1 MLATQNIAIRNMD
14 TVPVKTT
21 RVPRLVNVITNY
33 RAYHQDVQFMPDGS
47 IVTVGHSNVINF
59 YAKNGDMLTYCL
71 DLSSDYPVGQ
81 FRTKGINCLGVSPD
95 GSKLAIGIASGDML
109 VYDISLRAS
118 SGFTRIFKF
127 DHLTLDP
134 ESKTNV
140 SGYTNRTV
148 NAVCWSQDGNFLYV
162 GGAHYVYKLDNS
174 GSVVTVFNL
183 TLRDNVSVQTIKVS
197 SDRVIVGTWDGAVYL
212 FDHSGNK
219 LMEDRVD
226 CWVRAI
232 GIDEQSNCFYTCVGN
247 ERKPTPLLT
256 MYNLET
262 GSIINQIRSRCGS
275 WVRSIAVSHSHIYL
289 ACNDDLVYVYTKDM
303 EFVRTLYGEFCHCES
318 VEISPDGSKLLAYDS
333 SKVSVMDL

>member
-1 MLATQNIAIRNMD
+1 MLATQNISINMD

-21 RVPRLVNVITNY
+21 RVPRLVNVITDY
-33 RAYHQDVQFMPDGS
+33 SAYHQDVQFMPDGS
-47 IVTVGHSNVINF
+47 IVTVGHSNIINF
-59 YAKNGDMLTYCL
+59 YAKNGDIFPYCIGMSL
-71 DLSSDYPVGQ
+71 GGQ
-81 FRTKGINCLGVSPD
+81 FRTTGINCLGVSPD
-95 GSKLAIGIASGDML
+95 GSKLAIGIADGCMD

-118 SGFTRIFKF
+118 SGFTMVFEF
-127 DHLTLDP
+127 DHLTHDP

-140 SGYTNRTV
+140 SGYTNKSV
-148 NAVCWSQDGNFLYV
+148 NAVCWSLDGNFLYV

-174 GSVVTVFNL
+174 GSIVTIFNL

-197 SDRVIVGTWDGAVYL
+197 SNRVIVGTWDGAVYL

-247 ERKPTPLLT
+247 ERESTPILT

-262 GSIINQIRSRCGS
+262 GAIIDQTKSKCRS
-275 WVRSIAVSHSHIYL
+275 WVQSIAVSHSHIYL
-289 ACNDDLVYVYTKDM
+289 ACNDDMLYVYTKDLK
-303 EFVRTLYGEFCHCES
+303 FVRTLYGDFCHCDG
-318 VEISPDGSKLLAYDS
+318 VEISHDGTKLLAYDS

>member
-1 MLATQNIAIRNMD
+1 MLATQNIAINMD

-33 RAYHQDVQFMPDGS
+33 RAYHQDVQFIPDGS

-59 YAKNGDMLTYCL
+59 YAKNGDMLSYCL

-81 FRTKGINCLGVSPD
+81 FRTKGINCLAISPD
-95 GSKLAIGIASGDML
+95 GSKISIGISSGDML

-118 SGFTRIFKF
+118 SGFTKIFKF
-127 DHLTLDP
+127 DHLTHDP
-134 ESKTNV
+134 KFKTDLT
-140 SGYTNRTV
+140 GYTNKSV
-148 NAVCWSQDGNFLYV
+148 NAVCWSLDGNFLYV
-162 GGAHYVYKLDNS
+162 GGAHYVYKLDIS
-174 GSVVTVFNL
+174 GNIVNIFNL

-197 SDRVIVGTWDGAVYL
+197 FDRVIVGTWDGVVYL

-247 ERKPTPLLT
+247 ERNSTPVLT

-262 GSIINQIRSRCGS
+262 GAIIIQTRTMCKS
-275 WVRSIAVSHSHIYL
+275 WVQSIAVSHSHIYL

-303 EFVRTLYGEFCHCES
+303 EFVRTLYGDFCHCDG
-318 VEISPDGSKLLAYDS
+318 VEISPDGSKLLVYDS